1 MFFSYIFD
9 YFRLISSSIGL
20 TPIVLICAIASFF
33 FMFVLGLVIL
43 IKISRISKKLIILNR
58 NLLILNR
65 KIKSERASL
74 KAAII
79 NLKKEYNHL
88 KFELQKQASNKPADE
103 SSNGL
108 LPDSEKDDQN
118 QDLSEN
124 NADPDLREIDL
135 SDNWKKMADIKQKVL
150 RLLEITG
157 KPISYAEIA
166 NHLSRDSGDH
176 DFELILKELEQMKNE
191 GEIISHVSAGK
202 LYFQKI
208 ADR

>member
-9 YFRLISSSIGL
+9 YFELISASIGL
-20 TPIVLICAIASFF
+20 PPIVLICAIALFI
-33 FMFVLGLVIL
+33 FMFALGLAIL
-43 IKISRISKKLIILNR
+43 IKISRIRRNLIILNR

-79 NLKKEYNHL
+79 NLKKDYNHL
-88 KFELQKQASNKPADE
+88 KVELQKQATNRPVDE

-108 LPDSEKDDQN
+108 FPDSEKDDQN

-124 NADPDLREIDL
+124 NADADLHEIDL
-135 SDNWKKMADIKQKVL
+135 SDNLEKMSDIKQKVL
-150 RLLEITG
+150 HLLEITG

-166 NHLSRDSGDH
+166 NYLSRDSGDH
-176 DFELILKELEQMKNE
+176 DFELILKELEQLKNE

-208 ADR
+208 AEH